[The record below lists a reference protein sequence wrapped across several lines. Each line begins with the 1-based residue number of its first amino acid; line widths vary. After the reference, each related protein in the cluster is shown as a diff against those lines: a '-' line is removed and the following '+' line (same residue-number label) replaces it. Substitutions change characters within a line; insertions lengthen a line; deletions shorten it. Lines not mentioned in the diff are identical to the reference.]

1 MNSTATTPQTRVHH
15 RMDSPLSTLSLVAEG
30 GALVGVYFEQHRH
43 APQRSAF
50 GREVSED
57 EVEAHDVLG
66 ATRRQLD
73 EYFAGRRRD
82 FDLSFAAEGSDFQQ
96 RVWSALRDIPY
107 GQTASYGQLA
117 ARIGAPKA
125 ARAVG
130 LANGRNPLSIVVP
143 CHRVIGSTGALTG
156 YGGGAAH
163 KQALLDLE
171 ARVCGASLW

>member
-1 MNSTATTPQTRVHH
+1 MNNTATTPHTRRYH
-15 RMDSPLSTLSLVAEG
+15 RMDSPLSTLSLVAED

-43 APQRSAF
+43 APQRRAF
-50 GREVSED
+50 GREVSAGD
-57 EVEAHDVLG
+57 LQHHPVL
-66 ATRRQLD
+66 ASTRRQLE

-82 FDLSFAAEGSDFQQ
+82 FDLCVSAEGSDFQR

-163 KQALLDLE
+163 KQSLLDLE
-171 ARVCGASLW
+171 ASVCGASLW